1 MKRKDVMENIA
12 GYFFI
17 LPSTILLLAF
27 IIYPLIS
34 SFYNSFTSWNLITD
48 ARFVGLR
55 NYTEL
60 VKDGEFWK
68 SLGNTLLYAVIIIPF
83 SLVFGFVLAFL
94 IQKPGRINVIYR
106 TMYFI
111 PRVTSMVAMSS
122 VWLFLYNPQYGFFNT
137 VLSRLGLP
145 TVRWLNEPS
154 SALISVAIIIIWR
167 TIGYATV
174 LFLSGLQNISQSVLE
189 AAELDGVK
197 GLKRIRYID
206 LPLVSPTSF
215 MLLILITIDSLK
227 LFTTIDVMTQGG
239 PANSTQNLVVMLYRY
254 AFQKY
259 QIGYASAVS
268 VILFILIL
276 AINMLQMRLEKKVVY
291 E

>member
-12 GYFFI
+12 GYLFI

-68 SLGNTLLYAVIIIPF
+68 SLGNTLFYAVIIIPF

-94 IQKPGRINVIYR
+94 IQKPGRMNVIYR

>member
-12 GYFFI
+12 GYLFI

-94 IQKPGRINVIYR
+94 IQKPGRMNVIYR

>member
-12 GYFFI
+12 GYLFI

-34 SFYNSFTSWNLITD
+34 SIYNSFTSWNLITD

-83 SLVFGFVLAFL
+83 SLIFGFVLAFL
-94 IQKPGRINVIYR
+94 IQKPGRMNVIYR
-106 TMYFI
+106 AMYFI

-174 LFLSGLQNISQSVLE
+174 LFLSGLQNISSSVLE

-276 AINMLQMRLEKKVVY
+276 AINMLQMKLEKKVVY
-291 E
+291 D

>member
-12 GYFFI
+12 GYLFI

-48 ARFVGLR
+48 
-55 NYTEL
+55 
-60 VKDGEFWK
+60 FWK

-94 IQKPGRINVIYR
+94 IQKPGRMNVIYR

-137 VLSRLGLP
+137 VLSQLGLP

>member
-94 IQKPGRINVIYR
+94 IQKPGRMNVIYR

>member
-1 MKRKDVMENIA
+1 M
-12 GYFFI
+12 
-17 LPSTILLLAF
+17 
-27 IIYPLIS
+27 
-34 SFYNSFTSWNLITD
+34 
-48 ARFVGLR
+48 
-55 NYTEL
+55 
-60 VKDGEFWK
+60 
-68 SLGNTLLYAVIIIPF
+68 
-83 SLVFGFVLAFL
+83 
-94 IQKPGRINVIYR
+94 
-106 TMYFI
+106 
-111 PRVTSMVAMSS
+111 
-122 VWLFLYNPQYGFFNT
+122 
-137 VLSRLGLP
+137 
-145 TVRWLNEPS
+145 NEPS

>member
-12 GYFFI
+12 GYLFI

-48 ARFVGLR
+48 ARFVGLK

-94 IQKPGRINVIYR
+94 IQKPGRMNVIYR